1 MISDFS
7 ILAAL
12 RALFKDTPTLED
24 FIEAHN
30 PTDVFQV
37 EYLEKQ
43 YYRMIERNRLYQ

>member
-1 MISDFS
+1 MVSNLN

-12 RALFKDTPTLED
+12 RSLFKDTPTLED

-43 YYRMIERNRLYQ
+43 YYQMIEKSRILP